1 MAGPSFLEY
10 ISDTSPETN
19 IRATPEGFVP
29 GPPTSAL
36 PAIGSAVG
44 GIAGALG
51 TKLPYVGPLLTL
63 GMGAERTGLLAGA
76 ARTFAPS
83 LIGSTAGTAVGLGG
97 ETLLGGGLP
106 SGDRIMGE
114 LAENAAFDIGGNLV
128 FSAAGKTFRVARP
141 VLANVLPF
149 LKETSP
155 EAARKAAQEF
165 LSKEGATLTRGQLT
179 GNVIDVGMEELARGG
194 TGASVFKTQ
203 EEGVRKAIES
213 SVEQFKT
220 DLGTSDAFKT
230 ALQQGDPTQ
239 MALGDN
245 FKAAITVARDAFKG
259 VHRPFYEK
267 LTQDTGAYVDM
278 RNIKAQAQKEYNRLA
293 EGKFAG
299 AAADKKTKLEDV
311 LKQEDFVDFGIA
323 HDIRS
328 NFGAAA
334 RDKVEAGGKATTL
347 SAGYSRYEGEISKAM
362 DDSFAMVGPTR
373 KRVEDQGYKF
383 TPSAAES
390 PVAMTTGQ
398 TGFNPYLKR
407 TEETKSLVNEYA
419 NTQRSYKEGM
429 NGLYNTTLTKAM
441 EAEPEQ
447 VGKFLFNP
455 ESPSRMRDVF
465 KAVAQVDKYKKT
477 DIVNGLKYGFIEQAM
492 SSPENVL
499 KLSKVADQDQAF
511 KEGLNYL
518 FKGPGEKEFLT
529 NVLGA
534 AKYGMDEGA
543 ASRLIQNKTILQGT
557 RIASQ
562 GGLLA
567 GGYLFLPEDIKN
579 KITNNLPETV
589 ATAGVLLFTPRFIAK
604 AMTSKAGQDALAD
617 LAKVQSN
624 PKLLGALSAKI
635 ANNFNKSGIIDDAY
649 LTEISNKLNP
659 QGQEQQ
665 AVPTTVPG
673 GANFMDYLNQ

>member
-1 MAGPSFLEY
+1 MADPKSFLDY
-10 ISDTSPETN
+10 LKDTSDETN
-19 IRATPEGFVP
+19 IVATPEGFVS
-29 GPPTSAL
+29 GPPQSAL
-36 PAIGSAVG
+36 PAIGSAFG
-44 GIAGALG
+44 GVAGALS
-51 TKLPYVGPLLTL
+51 TKLPYVGPVLTL
-63 GMGAERTGLLAGA
+63 GMGAKNVGLFGDAV
-76 ARTFAPS
+76 RTFAPS

-97 ETLLGGGLP
+97 EAIVGGAMP

-128 FSAAGKTFRVARP
+128 FSAAGKTYRIARP
-141 VLANVLPF
+141 LLSKTMPF

-155 EAARKAAQEF
+155 EAARQAAQEF

-179 GNVIDVGMEELARGG
+179 GNVIDVGMEEIARGG
-194 TGASVFKTQ
+194 TGASVFKEQ
-203 EEGVRKAIES
+203 EAGVQKAIQG
-213 SVEQFKT
+213 SVDKFKEQ
-220 DLGTSDAFKT
+220 LGTSDAFKA
-230 ALQQGDPTQ
+230 ALKQGDPTQ

-245 FKAAITVARDAFKG
+245 FKAAVNVARDEFKTTY
-259 VHRPFYEK
+259 RPFYEK
-267 LTQDTGAYVDM
+267 LSTDLNAFVDM
-278 RNIKAQAQKEYNRLA
+278 KPIKAAAKKEYDRLA
-293 EGKFAG
+293 ASKFAG
-299 AAADKKTKLEDV
+299 AGADKRTVLEDI
-311 LKQEDFVDFGIA
+311 LKQDDLVDFGVA
-323 HDIRS
+323 HDLRS

-334 RDKVEAGGKATTL
+334 RDKVEAGGKSTAL
-347 SAGYSRYEGEISKAM
+347 SAAYSKAESQINSAM
-362 DDSFAMVGPTR
+362 D
-373 KRVEDQGYKF
+373 
-383 TPSAAES
+383 SA
-390 PVAMTTGQ
+390 
-398 TGFNPYLKR
+398 F
-407 TEETKSLVNEYA
+407 
-419 NTQRSYKEGM
+419 SYKRKELAGTPYSKNLVDEYRTVQGAYKDGM
-429 NGLYNTTLTKAM
+429 DGLYNTTITKAM

-465 KAVAQVDKYKKT
+465 KAVAQVDKYKKA
-477 DIVNGLKYGFIEQAM
+477 DIVNGLKFGFIEQAM

-499 KLSKVADQDQAF
+499 KLSKLADQDQAF

-534 AKYGMDEGA
+534 AKYGMDEGT

-567 GGYLFLPEDIKN
+567 GGYMFLPEDVKN
-579 KITNNLPETV
+579 KITNNLPETA

-604 AMTSKAGQDALAD
+604 AMTSKAGQDALTN
-617 LAKVQSN
+617 LGKVQQN

-635 ANNFNKSGIIDDAY
+635 ANDFNKSGIIDSEY
-649 LTEISNKLNP
+649 LDEINQRLNP

-665 AVPTTVPG
+665 QVPTTVPG